1 MIVDHQDVL
10 RESRERCGCSCV
22 GACQPQS
29 CHCALNGIECQVGQD
44 DEDDFGDSDVDEDEE
59 KDHADDDDS
68 RICQPK
74 ILSVWSCWC

>member
-1 MIVDHQDVL
+1 M
-10 RESRERCGCSCV
+10 
-22 GACQPQS
+22 
-29 CHCALNGIECQVGQD
+29 GQD